1 MSRLRIK
8 RIAGA
13 VCAVIILTAGAAPFL
28 WAGTDRV
35 IPGVRINGTPA
46 GGMSREELETLM
58 HEKNEELKTDVLAVK
73 SADGVIDEAWKFSD
87 FSVHYKDDEID
98 KALKA
103 GRDGNI
109 AKIWYDRWHAL
120 VMGDAVHWMASYDD
134 GALGNKV
141 KALASEYGKPPV
153 NAEPSFH
160 GDGSVTFS
168 EAALISSLTKR
179 RSWQMQ
185 EGSCQ
190 TEQAEKQMFPSLM
203 RRNRI

>member
-1 MSRLRIK
+1 ME
-8 RIAGA
+8 
-13 VCAVIILTAGAAPFL
+13 VFL
-28 WAGTDRV
+28 
-35 IPGVRINGTPA
+35 
-46 GGMSREELETLM
+46 
-58 HEKNEELKTDVLAVK
+58 
-73 SADGVIDEAWKFSD
+73 

-168 EAALISSLTKR
+168 GSRPYLKFDEKALLADAGRILSNGTSGEADVSVLDEKKPDLTEKEAKEVNVVLGRYTTEFGIDGSRDKNIEIAAKSIKGVYVKPGESFSYNQATGARSKKR
-179 RSWQMQ
+179 LSGSAGHHQWQ
-185 EGSCQ
+185 
-190 TEQAEKQMFPSLM
+190 A
-203 RRNRI
+203 

>member
-87 FSVHYKDDEID
+87 
-98 KALKA
+98 L
-103 GRDGNI
+103 
-109 AKIWYDRWHAL
+109 DRKSTRLNSSH
-120 VMGDAVHWMASYDD
+120 
-134 GALGNKV
+134 
-141 KALASEYGKPPV
+141 
-153 NAEPSFH
+153 PS
-160 GDGSVTFS
+160 
-168 EAALISSLTKR
+168 SSR
-179 RSWQMQ
+179 M
-185 EGSCQ
+185 
-190 TEQAEKQMFPSLM
+190 PSSA
-203 RRNRI
+203 

>member
-120 VMGDAVHWMASYDD
+120 VMGDAVHLD
-134 GALGNKV
+134 GIV
-141 KALASEYGKPPV
+141 
-153 NAEPSFH
+153 
-160 GDGSVTFS
+160 
-168 EAALISSLTKR
+168 
-179 RSWQMQ
+179 
-185 EGSCQ
+185 
-190 TEQAEKQMFPSLM
+190 
-203 RRNRI
+203 